1 MARSAKLTI
10 IGMVVIALAGV
21 TALLLPQSSPQPSRD
36 RKGADG
42 SSTVSKADAWCTD
55 PLPSAPSRS
64 RLFRS
69 SAWQD
74 SLGDGLPDAFRLEST
89 ADRER
94 FRHWFSFIAEMQ
106 YYYPGAEASREVQDC
121 AGLIRYAFHEALR
134 RHDGEWRRRFA
145 APVDFPIEDIEK
157 YAYPR
162 TPLGTALFRTRP
174 GPFAPADVSGGA
186 FREFAD
192 AETLVRYNTH
202 RVGRRSEAARKGDL
216 LVFRQP
222 QQKQPYHTMIFLGG
236 SEALPNAVADWI
248 VYHTGQDGGQAG
260 VIKKALFRV
269 LCEHPEP
276 RWRPVEE
283 NPNFLGFYRL
293 NILR

>member
-10 IGMVVIALAGV
+10 IASAIGLVALAGA
-21 TALLLPQSSPQPSRD
+21 TALLPPRQAPGNVAPQLFKAGAGRARRPRSQAPLTLAALSSSH
-36 RKGADG
+36 A
-42 SSTVSKADAWCTD
+42 T
-55 PLPSAPSRS
+55 
-64 RLFRS
+64 
-69 SAWQD
+69 WQD

-94 FRHWFSFIAEMQ
+94 FRRWFSFIAEMQ
-106 YYYPGAEASREVQDC
+106 YYCPSAEASREVQDC

-145 APVDFPIEDIEK
+145 APVDFPIEDVEK

-174 GPFAPADVSGGA
+174 GPFAPGDLSDGA
-186 FREFAD
+186 FGEFAD
-192 AETLVRYNTH
+192 AETLVRYNTY
-202 RVGRRSEAARKGDL
+202 RVGRRPEAARKGDL

-236 SEALPNAVADWI
+236 SEALPDAVADWI

-260 VIKKALFRV
+260 VIKKAPFRV
-269 LCEHPEP
+269 LCQHPEP
-276 RWRPVEE
+276 RWQPVEG

>member
-1 MARSAKLTI
+1 
-10 IGMVVIALAGV
+10 MVVITLGGA
-21 TALLLPQSSPQPSRD
+21 TALLLPRQVPGNVALQLFKAGAGRARRPRSQASLTPVAFSSF
-36 RKGADG
+36 GAVG
-42 SSTVSKADAWCTD
+42 
-55 PLPSAPSRS
+55 
-64 RLFRS
+64 
-69 SAWQD
+69 QD
-74 SLGDGLPDAFRLEST
+74 SLGDGLPDAFRLDTT

-94 FRHWFSFIAEMQ
+94 FRRWFSFIAEMQ
-106 YYYPGAEASREVQDC
+106 YYYPSAEASREVQDC

-174 GPFAPADVSGGA
+174 GPFAPGDLSGGA

-202 RVGRRSEAARKGDL
+202 RVGRRPEAARKGDL

-222 QQKQPYHTMIFLGG
+222 PQQQPYHTMIFLGG
-236 SEALPNAVADWI
+236 SEALPDAVADWI
-248 VYHTGQDGGQAG
+248 VYHTGQDGGQTG
-260 VIKKALFRV
+260 VIKKVPYRV

-276 RWRPVEE
+276 RWRPVEG